1 MAESLFWFPGYNLG
15 YINQVAQKNVRCLLT
30 RIMSVAGM
38 CLCMRN
44 TLITGKPH
52 WTWATTAL
60 TDPLSTTLFG
70 LSTGSKSF
78 PPSGFP
84 SHLLNLHSHLV
95 LTFMSALLFENRN
108 SSSLCLVF
116 SKMYGVISWFTVIHC
131 CCFPFFPSSAWVYVL
146 DTTWQRER
154 WGKEERLGCGS
165 EAGAEG
171 TLCDKWTVSVPGSCP
186 SALLHLLG
194 KKGGKKP

>member
-30 RIMSVAGM
+30 RIMSVASM

-60 TDPLSTTLFG
+60 TDPLPTTLFG
-70 LSTGSKSF
+70 LSAGSKSF

-84 SHLLNLHSHLV
+84 SHLLNLHSHLL

-116 SKMYGVISWFTVIHC
+116 SKMYGAISWFTVIHC
-131 CCFPFFPSSAWVYVL
+131 CCFPFFLP
-146 DTTWQRER
+146 RR
-154 WGKEERLGCGS
+154 GCM
-165 EAGAEG
+165 
-171 TLCDKWTVSVPGSCP
+171 C
-186 SALLHLLG
+186 
-194 KKGGKKP
+194 